1 MSVFTLTDQIRIQKA
16 MLQLKG
22 CKPVAVMLANS
33 DTEGLEME
41 VEMGVARGLTFPGNG
56 QPMKIQDLPV
66 IRGHMTGIL
75 VALPRIEKEDWL

>member
-1 MSVFTLTDQIRIQKA
+1 MSIFTLTDQIRIQKA

-22 CKPVAVMLANS
+22 MTPVAVMLANS

-41 VEMGVARGLTFPGNG
+41 VEAGTARGLTFPEVG
-56 QPMKIQDLPV
+56 QPLKIQNLPV